1 MLNDILKMI
10 FDRMPST
17 WDDETRLAASEDS
30 RKKQALA
37 NINRPK
43 TDIQKQRM
51 SEAKKGIPK
60 PKVQCPHCGI
70 FCAVNMAQRWH
81 FDNCK
86 YKKEFK

>member
-17 WDDETRLAASEDS
+17 WDEETRLAALEDS
-30 RKKQALA
+30 RRKQALA
-37 NINRPK
+37 NTNRPK
-43 TDIQKQRM
+43 TEIQKQRM
-51 SEAKKGIPK
+51 SAAKKGIPK

-70 FCAVNMAQRWH
+70 LCAVNVAGRWH